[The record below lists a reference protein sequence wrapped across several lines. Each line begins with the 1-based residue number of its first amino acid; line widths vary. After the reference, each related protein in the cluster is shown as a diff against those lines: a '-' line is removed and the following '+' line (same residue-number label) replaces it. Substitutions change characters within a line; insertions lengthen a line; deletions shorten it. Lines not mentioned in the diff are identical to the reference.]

1 MKRLDTNGVL
11 VDTCVWIEFFKT
23 DSAISLELESLIKTD
38 SIWVCGIVLLELI
51 HGVKS
56 EDEKNKIIDAL
67 SGFKYVEMSKNLWQK
82 AGELSASLKKKGF
95 NLPLSD
101 ILVSTIAL
109 EQDLRVFT
117 FDKHFEK
124 IPDLKLHKVE

>member
-1 MKRLDTNGVL
+1 LKRLDTNGVL

-23 DSAISLELESLIKTD
+23 DSAISLELENLIKTD
-38 SIWVCGIVLLELI
+38 SIWICGIVLLELI
-51 HGVKS
+51 QGVRS

-67 SGFKYVEMSKNLWQK
+67 SGFKYVEMSKSLWQR
-82 AGELSASLKKKGF
+82 AGELLASLKKKGF

-109 EQDLRVFT
+109 ERNLRVFT
-117 FDKHFEK
+117 FDKHFAH
-124 IPDLKLHKVE
+124 IPDLKLHKIE

>member
-1 MKRLDTNGVL
+1 LKRLDTNGVL

-23 DSAISLELESLIKTD
+23 DSAISLELENLIKTD
-38 SIWVCGIVLLELI
+38 SIWICGIVLLELI
-51 HGVKS
+51 QGVRS

-67 SGFKYVEMSKNLWQK
+67 SGFKYVEMSKSLWQR
-82 AGELSASLKKKGF
+82 AGELLASLEKKGF

-109 EQDLRVFT
+109 ERNLRVFT
-117 FDKHFEK
+117 FDKHFAH
-124 IPDLKLHKVE
+124 IPDLKLHKIE

>member
-23 DSAISLELESLIKTD
+23 DSAISLELENLIKTD
-38 SIWVCGIVLLELI
+38 SIWICGIVLLELI
-51 HGVKS
+51 QGVRS

-67 SGFKYVEMSKNLWQK
+67 SGFKYVEMSKSLWQR
-82 AGELSASLKKKGF
+82 AGELLASLKKKGF

-109 EQDLRVFT
+109 ERNLRVFT
-117 FDKHFEK
+117 FDKHFAH
-124 IPDLKLHKVE
+124 IPDLKLHKIE